1 MRRDRESPRPSERG
15 GIHARLHLTYQFTL
29 IGSGC
34 LECHAELDS
43 VAGGGAG
50 RWFLK
55 EQLLRE
61 GGQ

>member
-43 VAGGGAG
+43 VAGGG
-50 RWFLK
+50 
-55 EQLLRE
+55 
-61 GGQ
+61 GGQGDGF

>member
-43 VAGGGAG
+43 VAGGGG
-50 RWFLK
+50 REMVSK
-55 EQLLRE
+55 
-61 GGQ
+61 GTIA